1 MNDRM
6 FTNKDL
12 RAMIIPLFIEQFLLL
27 LVGMADTFVVSF
39 VGDAAVS
46 GVSLVNSFNTVAIF
60 LFSALASGGAV
71 IISQYIG
78 SKERAGGQSRKSIID
93 VFGCQL
99 GCYIRSYSRL

>member
-39 VGDAAVS
+39 VGDAAERQ
-46 GVSLVNSFNTVAIF
+46 GPL
-60 LFSALASGGAV
+60 GYV
-71 IISQYIG
+71 IP
-78 SKERAGGQSRKSIID
+78 RR
-93 VFGCQL
+93 CPP
-99 GCYIRSYSRL
+99 

>member
-71 IISQYIG
+71 IISKYTF
-78 SKERAGGQSRKSIID
+78 SFHHTSSFIIA
-93 VFGCQL
+93 L
-99 GCYIRSYSRL
+99 GYLTQ